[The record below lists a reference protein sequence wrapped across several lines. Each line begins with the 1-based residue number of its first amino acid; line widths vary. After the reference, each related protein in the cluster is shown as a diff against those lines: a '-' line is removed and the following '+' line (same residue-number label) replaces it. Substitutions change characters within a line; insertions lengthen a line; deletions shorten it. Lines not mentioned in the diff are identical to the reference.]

1 MSLEIDENRI
11 ALGQKGNSMGMEEMM
26 CHWR

>member
-1 MSLEIDENRI
+1 MSLEVDENRMT
-11 ALGQKGNSMGMEEMM
+11 LGQKGNSMGMGEMM